1 MRAAGVQLVI
11 DERARNRQTSPV
23 AVTFRSACLVAVT
36 LLLTAACAP
45 APQAPAPQ
53 AGAACP
59 PGGLATLKPGTLTF
73 GTDQP
78 VYPPWFVDDKPES
91 GQGFEGAVA
100 AAIADGLGY
109 PKDKVAWVRVPF
121 NAAIQPGPKTYDLDL
136 NEFSITDERRQAVD
150 FSSPYYDVKQAVVA
164 LADNP
169 FAGTTNLAGLAG
181 ARLGAQVGT
190 TSYDAINDAIKP
202 TTPASVFNTNDD
214 AKLALSNGQVDAIV
228 VDLPTAFFITSAE
241 LQNAKIVGQ
250 LPAGT
255 GTPEQFG
262 AVLDK
267 GSPLTSCVSEAV
279 DALRS
284 AGTLTALEKQWLT
297 AAGSAP
303 ELT

>member
-1 MRAAGVQLVI
+1 LPTPKVRTLHNPRVTILSRAGLILA
-11 DERARNRQTSPV
+11 A
-23 AVTFRSACLVAVT
+23 T
-36 LLLTAACAP
+36 LLAAACAP
-45 APQAPAPQ
+45 AGAPSTTGPSAPATTGGQ
-53 AGAACP
+53 ACTKGALPTVA
-59 PGGLATLKPGTLTF
+59 AGTLTV

-78 VYPPWFVDDKPES
+78 VYQPWYVDDAPEN
-91 GQGFEGAVA
+91 GQGFESAVA
-100 AAIADGLGY
+100 YAIADQLGY
-109 PKDKVAWVRVPF
+109 PKDKVAWTRVPF
-121 NAAIQPGPKTYDLDL
+121 NAAIQPGPKPFDL
-136 NEFSITDERRQAVD
+136 NLTEFSITDERKQAVD
-150 FSSPYYDVKQAVVA
+150 FSAPYYDVKQAVVA
-164 LADNP
+164 LSDNP
-169 FAGTTNLAGLAG
+169 FAGSTNLSRLAG

-190 TSYDAINDAIKP
+190 TSYDAINAVIKP

-228 VDLPTAFFITSAE
+228 VDLPTAFYITSAE